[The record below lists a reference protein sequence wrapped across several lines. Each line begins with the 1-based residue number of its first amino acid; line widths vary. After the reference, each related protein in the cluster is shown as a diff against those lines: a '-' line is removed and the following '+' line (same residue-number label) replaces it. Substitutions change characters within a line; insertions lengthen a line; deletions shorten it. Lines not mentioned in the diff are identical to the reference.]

1 MANNENDN
9 DAAQVYLLGKT
20 YLANNQGQ
28 FYIRNDPIVQ
38 MASGDRHTLII
49 TESGR
54 AFAFG
59 DNGSGQLG
67 LGHTNNVE
75 KVSCIKSL
83 KFGDTGERVILAAC
97 GRESSL
103 VATNRGSIYAFGSN
117 NRSQLGIESKDTTMI
132 HTQPSKIE
140 HFRGKINWKQISMGA
155 EHACALT
162 EDGLV
167 YVWGSNED
175 GQCGQPRKNDTIK
188 IPRELRVE
196 YQVVAIS
203 CGYYHT
209 ALVSS
214 DGRLFLFGNN
224 DDRQLGRSV
233 PDQFVG
239 PVEVS
244 LPDKVKGVA
253 CGNQHTVVLTEKGD
267 VYTCGHGDRGQLGLG
282 HKVHSAETFEF
293 VPGLPK
299 RLTAVAAGEA
309 HTIILGSRGDIYVC
323 GDGKHGK
330 LGSQTHSN
338 EFEPCLIDK
347 FKSYNVLKVV
357 CGGCQTIV
365 LAQKKTT
372 DQKKSSGSEDDI
384 SNATLSV
391 TQRPKSV
398 ARNLRNEKITN
409 RSSTFGDSLDATIQ
423 HAKPLRSQNHLRVEA
438 DDDDKSDKELSESL
452 KSATFNQT
460 HTLTNGRFK
469 PTQSPS
475 LNRTTLRSID
485 DDSKPLKTGVL
496 DRTARLN
503 KDTDDLN
510 KTNNRLPALDK
521 SPLRN
526 TRFDQ
531 SSPQTLS
538 KKKSD
543 SDEDKPPIRNTR
555 FDKSNQQILKKKK
568 SESDEDKSS
577 SEEQPS
583 KSFTKKSDR
592 SSPPLRNDRKPSPIT
607 RRKNTSESDEDK
619 KVKRSSPP
627 TKTPMSETL
636 NRKSRQPPRRN
647 IEDSEDEED
656 DDDDDNDEDNP
667 RLSSRHSNKP
677 PPTAARRS
685 SLPPQARAGA
695 PNSSSRDGNQTIG
708 SKPSDAARGSFR
720 SPATKTLA
728 KPTTNNSNADTSKKE
743 TPPAQQPG
751 FFSRIFGAKS
761 TPPPPPPPPQPPAAA
776 PSTTNSNSRTCLIM

>member
-132 HTQPSKIE
+132 HAQP
-140 HFRGKINWKQISMGA
+140 
-155 EHACALT
+155 
-162 EDGLV
+162 
-167 YVWGSNED
+167 
-175 GQCGQPRKNDTIK
+175 
-188 IPRELRVE
+188 
-196 YQVVAIS
+196 
-203 CGYYHT
+203 
-209 ALVSS
+209 
-214 DGRLFLFGNN
+214 
-224 DDRQLGRSV
+224 
-233 PDQFVG
+233 
-239 PVEVS
+239 
-244 LPDKVKGVA
+244 
-253 CGNQHTVVLTEKGD
+253 
-267 VYTCGHGDRGQLGLG
+267 
-282 HKVHSAETFEF
+282 
-293 VPGLPK
+293 
-299 RLTAVAAGEA
+299 
-309 HTIILGSRGDIYVC
+309 
-323 GDGKHGK
+323 
-330 LGSQTHSN
+330 
-338 EFEPCLIDK
+338 
-347 FKSYNVLKVV
+347 
-357 CGGCQTIV
+357 
-365 LAQKKTT
+365 
-372 DQKKSSGSEDDI
+372 
-384 SNATLSV
+384 NATLSV